1 MAGNHQD
8 LGDII
13 LRFIR
18 MIFGGAILGTGMG
31 IVMTFWMRFMHNNP
45 LLEVNLTV
53 FATYLVFFIAEF
65 THLEVSGVLSV
76 VAMGLYM
83 SH

>member
-1 MAGNHQD
+1 
-8 LGDII
+8 
-13 LRFIR
+13 
-18 MIFGGAILGTGMG
+18 MIFGGVLIGTGMG
-31 IVMTFWMRFMHNNP
+31 VVMTWWMRFMHNNP

-53 FATYLVFFIAEF
+53 FATYLIFFIAEF
-65 THLEVSGVLSV
+65 TKIEVSGVLAV